1 MTGPRK
7 PPRERSHRDGD
18 LPPGAEPADRG
29 RATLGREGEARAA
42 RFLEARGYRIV
53 ERNVRADRVE
63 IDLVARRGPL
73 LVFVEVKTRRSQR
86 QGAPAASVDERK
98 QSRLRRGAAAW
109 LASKPTAARGIRR
122 IRFDV
127 IGCVVGKGDRTPS
140 QRCERATPA
149 TPATRSDGRASDG
162 RRWRIEHW
170 EGAF

>member
-7 PPRERSHRDGD
+7 PPRERSQRDGD

-42 RFLEARGYRIV
+42 RFLQARGYRIV

-86 QGAPAASVDERK
+86 QGAPAAAVDERK
-98 QSRLRRGAAAW
+98 QNRLRRGAAAW
-109 LASKPTAARGIRR
+109 LASKPAAARGIRR

-127 IGCVVGKGDRTPS
+127 IGCVVAESEGQPA
-140 QRCERATPA
+140 QRCERTTP
-149 TPATRSDGRASDG
+149 TSPAAAPNGR
-162 RRWRIEHW
+162 RWRWRIEHW